1 LYVSRL
7 SQYSYGVM
15 VNWKGFG
22 NKGSW
27 LNGGTV
33 SALVWKTEENNE
45 SPHDSR
51 YRGLD
56 INRSSPEY
64 IKSVPLNEAVHC
76 IRYSVLCVCVCD
88 GVRRDL
94 VLESGRNVEKFCEGV

>member
-1 LYVSRL
+1 
-7 SQYSYGVM
+7 

-27 LNGGTV
+27 LNRGTV
-33 SALVWKTEENNE
+33 SALVWKTEEDDE
-45 SPHDSR
+45 SPQDSR

-56 INRSSPEY
+56 INRSSPEC

-76 IRYSVLCVCVCD
+76 IRYYVRCVCVCD
-88 GVRRDL
+88 GVRWDL
-94 VLESGRNVEKFCEGV
+94 VLQNGRNMEKYCEGN

>member
-1 LYVSRL
+1 
-7 SQYSYGVM
+7 

-33 SALVWKTEENNE
+33 LALVWKTEEDNE
-45 SPHDSR
+45 SFQDSR

-56 INRSSPEY
+56 INQSSPEY
-64 IKSVPLNEAVHC
+64 IKSVPLNGAAHC
-76 IRYSVLCVCVCD
+76 IRYDVLCVCVCVM
-88 GVRRDL
+88 G
-94 VLESGRNVEKFCEGV
+94 